1 MPSDPGMPDLRLA
14 SIIGPSFDRP
24 WPSWWRGGVVVV
36 IAYVINL
43 LFSCKLNTQI
53 NEKRLIV

>member
-1 MPSDPGMPDLRLA
+1 MPSDPSTPDLRLA

-24 WPSWWRGGVVVV
+24 WPSWWHGGVVVV

-43 LFSCKLNTQI
+43 LFSCKLNT
-53 NEKRLIV
+53 